1 MSIYQKIKHEL
12 TKERHNEFIDG
23 FLDAPTGIIYSI
35 MDKED
40 KAELRMKSAIE
51 HEGVPWDSAYGTG
64 DILSMPITLLLTI
77 PAIGVAAYRMTK
89 VEPEIT
95 IYRFDK

>member
-51 HEGVPWDSAYGTG
+51 HEGYPGTAH
-64 DILSMPITLLLTI
+64 TEQ
-77 PAIGVAAYRMTK
+77 AISC
-89 VEPEIT
+89 PCL
-95 IYRFDK
+95 